1 MEKKLE
7 KKNLRKGIIIVCFV
21 ATIVGICYYVAKPRT
36 TRTEQNEVRQ
46 IVEPRRESQGEPD
59 TQTTDNNTNK
69 VEASQPKVESYNDSI
84 APTHESEGEEEFT
97 TSTGSDSNKIVA
109 EDNSKT
115 VSEANEEIREAAENG
130 ATVVEDKETGITAVT
145 ETQPQPVAEE
155 EEKETQQRVDL
166 DFSTAVDATNEK

>member
-1 MEKKLE
+1 MEKLE

-84 APTHESEGEEEFT
+84 APTHESEGEEEFA
-97 TSTGSDSNKIVA
+97 TSTGSNSNKIVA
-109 EDNSKT
+109 EDNSKA
-115 VSEANEEIREAAENG
+115 VEEANEEIREAQDNDAV
-130 ATVVEDKETGITAVT
+130 VVEDKVTGVTAVT
-145 ETQPQPVAEE
+145 ETQEPAVE
-155 EEKETQQRVDL
+155 EEKETQKRVDL
-166 DFSTAVDATNEK
+166 DFSQAVDAVNEK

>member
-1 MEKKLE
+1 MEKLE

-46 IVEPRRESQGEPD
+46 IVEPTRESQAKPE
-59 TQTTDNNTNK
+59 TKTTTTETNK
-69 VEASQPKVESYNDSI
+69 VEATQPRIESYNDSM

-115 VSEANEEIREAAENG
+115 VEEANEEIQKAADNG
-130 ATVVEDKETGITAVT
+130 AVVVEDEVTGVTAVT
-145 ETQPQPVAEE
+145 ETQESAAEQE
-155 EEKETQQRVDL
+155 ESTQQRVDL